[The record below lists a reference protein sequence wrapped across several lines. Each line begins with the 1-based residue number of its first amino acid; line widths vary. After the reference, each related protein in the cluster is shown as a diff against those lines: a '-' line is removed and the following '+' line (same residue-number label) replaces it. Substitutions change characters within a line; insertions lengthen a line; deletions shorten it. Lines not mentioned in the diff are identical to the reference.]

1 MKRTA
6 VIDVI
11 AGNKM
16 LNEIMGMADMR
27 DSYKVFAELKRYKIT
42 FVGSGDNLANDMR
55 QMQEFAGDKVVL
67 SYVREIDGVK
77 LETPDYYLKQGVS
90 QISDGKKVSM
100 LKDMLQAL
108 GYTVEV
114 DEHNR
119 VVKLL

>member
-77 LETPDYYLKQGVS
+77 PEISDYYLKQGVS
-90 QISDGKKVSM
+90 QISDGKKVGM
-100 LKDMLQAL
+100 LRDILQAL